1 MYDTEALA
9 IRVANRAANMMRFNG
24 IGDVQESLLM
34 NLAIAGAMH
43 EASYIHRD
51 LRNANSAIRSL
62 VGPSGSNRNTSLTFN
77 EIADIMCSV
86 DVLDRAVVILRDLRQ
101 NRWRPY
107 RNLPRPQQ
115 RDLFRENYIQRGR
128 GNGA

>member
-9 IRVANRAANMMRFNG
+9 IRVAENTARMMRFSG

-34 NLAIAGAMH
+34 NLAITGAMR
-43 EASYIHRD
+43 EASYICRD
-51 LRNANSAIRSL
+51 LRNANHAIRYL
-62 VGPSGSNRNTSLTFN
+62 VDTSESNRPASMTYS
-77 EIADIMCSV
+77 EIAEILCSD

-107 RNLPRPQQ
+107 RDLPRNQQ
-115 RDLFRENYIQRGR
+115 RNQFSENYIQRSPR
-128 GNGA
+128 NGV